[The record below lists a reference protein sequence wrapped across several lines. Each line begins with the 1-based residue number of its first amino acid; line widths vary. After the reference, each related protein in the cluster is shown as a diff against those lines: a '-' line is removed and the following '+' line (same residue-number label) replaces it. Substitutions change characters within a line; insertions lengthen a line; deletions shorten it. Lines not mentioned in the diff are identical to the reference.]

1 MFKRVKKNWNMLWP
15 LLALTVVA
23 VIIFLERMGVAE
35 NFLKGDQEN
44 VQNERTRPTIEIP
57 DTVLFVSRRESNS
70 ADFASEMEQILSD
83 MRQSYEIVYVEDVEK
98 EDFREQIAQ
107 YHKAVICFTDLDMM
121 GEQISVLSDW
131 VKQGGCMMNMATFDV
146 CSNLQVIAGK
156 MGILEGADSYGSVG
170 GFYVDEEFM
179 IGAKNRQFAYDDVYQ
194 SSLNVLL
201 DQDCQTYV
209 YAMDSDLPLLWE
221 YDYGKGRF
229 VIMNQTMTGKS
240 ARGILSAAYSLLDDI
255 SVYPVIN
262 ASAFYLDDFPAPV
275 PSGNGK
281 YIKQEYGMDISNF
294 YTNVW
299 WEDILDWEDKYG
311 IVHTGMIIED
321 YSDIVEEPF
330 TRTESTERFRFFG
343 NMLLNH
349 GGELGFHGYN
359 HMPLCLENFDYK
371 GLYDGYTL
379 WKSMEDMEKAITELG
394 EFSSEIF
401 PEQKFTV
408 YVPPSNILSQEGR
421 KALKE
426 SMPGIRAIASTYLPG
441 DCVYE
446 QEYGIGE
453 DGLIETPRITSGAIM
468 DDYTY
473 LIAFSELNYHYVQ
486 SHFMHPDDVL
496 DEDRGA
502 ALGWKKMHENLDQY
516 LSYIYTA
523 APDIQNVTGSGMA
536 DAVENYA
543 GLSIHRTEVENGI
556 RFDLGGFYEKAYLM
570 VRIAQPQEGRTL
582 TVVGGTCEPLTG
594 SLYLLTATQSHVEI
608 TYE

>member
-1 MFKRVKKNWNMLWP
+1 
-15 LLALTVVA
+15 
-23 VIIFLERMGVAE
+23 
-35 NFLKGDQEN
+35 
-44 VQNERTRPTIEIP
+44 
-57 DTVLFVSRRESNS
+57 
-70 ADFASEMEQILSD
+70 
-83 MRQSYEIVYVEDVEK
+83 
-98 EDFREQIAQ
+98 
-107 YHKAVICFTDLDMM
+107 
-121 GEQISVLSDW
+121 
-131 VKQGGCMMNMATFDV
+131 
-146 CSNLQVIAGK
+146 
-156 MGILEGADSYGSVG
+156 
-170 GFYVDEEFM
+170 
-179 IGAKNRQFAYDDVYQ
+179 
-194 SSLNVLL
+194 
-201 DQDCQTYV
+201 
-209 YAMDSDLPLLWE
+209 
-221 YDYGKGRF
+221 
-229 VIMNQTMTGKS
+229 
-240 ARGILSAAYSLLDDI
+240 
-255 SVYPVIN
+255 
-262 ASAFYLDDFPAPV
+262 
-275 PSGNGK
+275 
-281 YIKQEYGMDISNF
+281 
-294 YTNVW
+294 
-299 WEDILDWEDKYG
+299 
-311 IVHTGMIIED
+311 MIIED

-379 WKSMEDMEKAITELG
+379 WKSTEDMEKAITELG

-570 VRIAQPQEGRTL
+570 VRVAQPQEGRML

>member
-1 MFKRVKKNWNMLWP
+1 
-15 LLALTVVA
+15 
-23 VIIFLERMGVAE
+23 
-35 NFLKGDQEN
+35 
-44 VQNERTRPTIEIP
+44 
-57 DTVLFVSRRESNS
+57 
-70 ADFASEMEQILSD
+70 
-83 MRQSYEIVYVEDVEK
+83 
-98 EDFREQIAQ
+98 
-107 YHKAVICFTDLDMM
+107 
-121 GEQISVLSDW
+121 
-131 VKQGGCMMNMATFDV
+131 
-146 CSNLQVIAGK
+146 
-156 MGILEGADSYGSVG
+156 
-170 GFYVDEEFM
+170 
-179 IGAKNRQFAYDDVYQ
+179 
-194 SSLNVLL
+194 
-201 DQDCQTYV
+201 
-209 YAMDSDLPLLWE
+209 
-221 YDYGKGRF
+221 
-229 VIMNQTMTGKS
+229 
-240 ARGILSAAYSLLDDI
+240 
-255 SVYPVIN
+255 
-262 ASAFYLDDFPAPV
+262 
-275 PSGNGK
+275 
-281 YIKQEYGMDISNF
+281 
-294 YTNVW
+294 
-299 WEDILDWEDKYG
+299 
-311 IVHTGMIIED
+311 
-321 YSDIVEEPF
+321 
-330 TRTESTERFRFFG
+330 
-343 NMLLNH
+343 MLLNH

-543 GLSIHRTEVENGI
+543 GLSIHRTEVEMAFVLI
-556 RFDLGGFYEKAYLM
+556 WVAFMRKH
-570 VRIAQPQEGRTL
+570 I
-582 TVVGGTCEPLTG
+582 
-594 SLYLLTATQSHVEI
+594 
-608 TYE
+608 